1 MKIIVCV
8 DKSNGMLFNNR
19 RQSQDSVLREKI
31 FSIIG
36 EKKLFLNEY
45 TAKQFENKD
54 KLNICDNFLLKADSD
69 DFCFIENVSVPIE
82 MVNEVYL
89 FQWNRN
95 YPADFYFTYDLKTD
109 FKKIK
114 TEDFAGSSHKKITL
128 EVYKKKA
135 LVNEK

>member
-8 DKSNGMLFNNR
+8 DKSNGMLFNSR
-19 RQSQDSVLREKI
+19 RQSQDSILREKI

-45 TAKQFENKD
+45 SANQFENSD
-54 KLNICDNFLLKADSD
+54 KLNICDNFLIKAGID

-82 MVNEVYL
+82 MVGEVYL
-89 FQWNRN
+89 FKWNRN
-95 YPADFYFTYDLKTD
+95 YPADFYFMYDLKMG

-114 TEDFAGSSHKKITL
+114 TEDFEGSSHKKITL
-128 EVYKKKA
+128 EVYKKR
-135 LVNEK
+135 